1 MNMSE
6 EMKALATKILDAL
19 QEKREELD
27 KMLAVGN
34 GNGINMA
41 GGEIGSYVQ
50 VLTWMKEMEEAK

>member
-1 MNMSE
+1 MSE

-27 KMLAVGN
+27 EMLAVGN

-50 VLTWMKEMEEAK
+50 VLTWMKEIEEAK

>member
-1 MNMSE
+1 MSE

-50 VLTWMKEMEEAK
+50 VLTWMKEIEEDK

>member
-1 MNMSE
+1 MSE

>member
-1 MNMSE
+1 MSE
-6 EMKALATKILDAL
+6 ETKALATKILDAL